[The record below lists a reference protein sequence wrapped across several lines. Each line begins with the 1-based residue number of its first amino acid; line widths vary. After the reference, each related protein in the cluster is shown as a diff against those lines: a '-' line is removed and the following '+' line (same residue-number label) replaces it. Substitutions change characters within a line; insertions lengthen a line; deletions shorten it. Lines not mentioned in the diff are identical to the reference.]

1 MATLIGDA
9 LANALERQRA
19 DVRLAR
25 VVQFIVHLLVQDVV
39 LTVAHVK
46 AVQDVQLIVQSG
58 RGRAARADKDG
69 MMQALVPCVAGRQ
82 RIVEPH
88 APGSGREPQR
98 DRHRQLEASHDKA
111 PTSDEPPLDS
121 GHKKSVYSP
130 LKEKGGQSAYI
141 Y

>member
-19 DVRLAR
+19 DVRFAWIIKL
-25 VVQFIVHLLVQDVV
+25 VVHLLVQDVV

-98 DRHRQLEASHDKA
+98 DGHSQLEASHEA
-111 PTSDEPPLDS
+111 PPLDS
-121 GHKKSVYSP
+121 F
-130 LKEKGGQSAYI
+130 
-141 Y
+141 

>member
-1 MATLIGDA
+1 MATLIRDA
-9 LANALERQRA
+9 LGNALERQRA

-88 APGSGREPQR
+88 APGSGREPQP
-98 DRHRQLEASHDKA
+98 DGHSQLEASHDKA
-111 PTSDEPPLDS
+111 PTS
-121 GHKKSVYSP
+121 GF
-130 LKEKGGQSAYI
+130 
-141 Y
+141 